1 MKTYNHYFE
10 IDKSYNPVFNEGS
23 REDDNE
29 LWNRTYP
36 HRTLIDLIKCA
47 EKMLSRG
54 TKNDC
59 KGIWIEGAYG
69 TGKSRNLWLLQRL
82 LEVSNAEVE
91 AYFNRYNDLSKE
103 TDLLKKIIGLKNSG
117 PILTVF
123 RYSSSEISSN
133 SKFIIAVYESVTQAL
148 TKAGYKNLGKK
159 TLRGQLV
166 TWLEDS
172 ASLSFL
178 EKSLEKDEWRFRG
191 SFAGKSAEQILNLL
205 KNDDEGKNLNL
216 LIDVIELLEKG
227 GFSGVARASIDDLM
241 TWLSEVIDANKLK
254 AIVFFW
260 DEFTCFFNE
269 NKNSLDGFQTLGEF
283 ASQKPF
289 YFVFVTHM
297 SGTLFSSSEHKAHK
311 GSFRA
316 LLDRFH
322 HKSIE
327 MPDDVAFQLIADS
340 IKVKE
345 NYKDE
350 YEKDVEY
357 MIKETSEAR
366 QFVTEAIKMK
376 DGNEVIKR
384 MIPIH
389 PMAALLLKHIA
400 ENFASNQRSM
410 FNFIKNENEEGFQW
424 FLKNKTP
431 GRPDVLTIDYLW
443 EFFYERGTDEKNV
456 GAVGRENLNDSVVR
470 ILDSYNYNKDKL
482 NDIEKRC
489 YKIILLMQAI
499 NLRVNNLNVLKP
511 TLKNIKLAVSGD
523 SDLTQ
528 KAEGIIKNTLDK
540 ALHVVCETHDGK
552 EILYESPLLNNEDR
566 GRIQSIK
573 DRIIRD
579 TKTKSMVE
587 TGSVKLTDAFNF
599 TASLKARFRFVTA
612 TVNDFELVLK
622 KTLNETKAYQLPCII
637 CFARNED
644 EKTALHSDIEKVYAD
659 QKPRERDFFIVD
671 ASSSIMDD
679 HLFESY
685 VDLLAENEYYLA
697 KDRSI
702 AEEKKKKAEVQIENW
717 KNNIERH
724 GTFVFYAFYKE
735 DQKKKFTLNNVSKI
749 RSELKNAVR
758 TVFPYSFDDREVS
771 DVLYQKQ
778 LFAPGARL
786 GLVRGDDKLS
796 PEKKH
801 LAADKS
807 TFLTPGLFQNNWVK
821 NLLGKAD
828 GIQEYWKNPQSEKE
842 PVSILKVKVD
852 EYIKKK
858 LKEDARVSFNSIY
871 AYLAKYGFMPYSPYA
886 YLMGFLL
893 REYLDPKYRYS
904 IGESGESGGVAD
916 YEVFSGFIKD
926 ALDKA
931 ANGDSVKKEA
941 YIELM
946 SQNQLKFVKFAS
958 EVFQV
963 ESTLA
968 VEQTASKLCV
978 KIQELGFPL
987 WTFKYAAGNE
997 AWNEYVDLLTSIVN
1011 APKET
1016 GVASLTD
1023 KFGKLV
1029 EDDLEKNPELINQ
1042 AKAFFTLENAKKG
1055 VTNFLNFFE
1064 KGEIP
1069 RLAEELG
1076 VIDYLGDV
1084 RRKIANG
1091 NGSSAWLWLQDTAED
1106 ELRNLLN
1113 EFKIM
1118 RLSKLTTKDSAKSF
1132 DGCVQNWKNFGKCIR
1147 VPATIMQ
1154 KECPELGE
1162 FCEILLSIVNDE
1174 PFPDNKLAR
1183 FLHVLE
1189 TESESVAM
1197 FSYKAK
1203 DTVFMECYAELL
1215 HGVEDLADT
1224 IYYDEALKDAFSM
1237 DDVKYRNL
1245 LKTAANRVRETQL
1258 IAKLKKDWKR
1268 RVGYDSPI
1276 SWSVDK
1282 STPISVMV
1290 PEEEK
1295 EQAKNLF
1302 ETLRDQKRDRN
1313 LIEAA
1318 LAYLPNASF
1327 VDSLGDQEKIDAAF
1341 SKKIVKQYSRILV
1354 DVNAVRDALKENG
1367 FDSPD
1372 TWYGDPD
1379 VDHFIEKLANA
1390 EYSKEGG
1397 ASKRLQQEID
1407 AMSAQEAKDL
1417 LKRLVLKYVD
1427 VGMALMM
1434 KEEK

>member
-1 MKTYNHYFE
+1 MKTYDRYFE
-10 IDKSYNPVFNEGS
+10 IDKTYNPVFNQDS
-23 REDDNE
+23 RVNKNE

-36 HRTLIDLIKCA
+36 HRTLIDLIKCV

-54 TKNDC
+54 TKDDS

-82 LEVSNAEVE
+82 LEVSNDEVE
-91 AYFNRYNDLSKE
+91 TYFNRYNDLSKE

-117 PILTVF
+117 SILTVF
-123 RYSSSEISSN
+123 RYSSSEISST
-133 SKFIIAVYESVTQAL
+133 SKFISAVYESVTQAL
-148 TKAGYKNLGKK
+148 KKAGYKNLGKK
-159 TLRGQLV
+159 TLRGRLV
-166 TWLEDS
+166 TWLEDP

-178 EKSLEKDEWRFRG
+178 EKSLEKDEWRYNGAF
-191 SFAGKSAEQILNLL
+191 SGKSAEQILNLL
-205 KNDDEGKNLNL
+205 KNDDEEKYLNL
-216 LIDVIELLEKG
+216 FIAVIELLEKG
-227 GFSGVARASIDDLM
+227 GFNAVARASIDDLM

-260 DEFTCFFNE
+260 DEFTSFFE
-269 NKNSLDGFQTLGEF
+269 KNKNSLDGFQTLGEF
-283 ASQKPF
+283 ASKKPF

-297 SGTLFSSSEHKAHK
+297 SGTLFSPSEHKEQK

-327 MPDDVAFQLIADS
+327 MPDDVAFHLIADS

-345 NYKDE
+345 SYKAE
-350 YEKDVEY
+350 YEQDVEY

-366 QFVTEAIKMK
+366 QYVTEAIKMK
-376 DGNEVIKR
+376 DGNEVIQR

-389 PMAALLLKHIA
+389 PMAALLLKYIA

-424 FLKNKTP
+424 FLKNKSP

-443 EFFYERGTDEKNV
+443 EFFYERGTDLKNI
-456 GAVGRENLNDSVVR
+456 GAVGRENLNDSVGR

-528 KAEGIIKNTLDK
+528 KAEGIIRNTLDK
-540 ALHVVCETHDGK
+540 TLHVVCETHDGK

-566 GRIQSIK
+566 GRIQTIK

-579 TKTKSMVE
+579 TKTRSMVE
-587 TGSVKLTDAFNF
+587 AGSVKLTDAFNF
-599 TASLKARFRFVTA
+599 TASLKARFRFETA
-612 TVNDFELVLK
+612 TVNDFESVLK
-622 KTLNETKAYQLPCII
+622 RTLNVDKSYQLPCII

-644 EKTALHSDIEKVYAD
+644 EKIALHSEIEKVYAD
-659 QKPRERDFFIVD
+659 QTPRERDFFIVD
-671 ASSSIMDD
+671 ACSSIMDE

-685 VDLLAENEYYLA
+685 VDLLAESEYYLSR
-697 KDRSI
+697 DRSI
-702 AEEKKKKAEVQIENW
+702 AEEKKRKAEVQIENW
-717 KNNIERH
+717 KNNIEYH
-724 GTFVFYAFYKE
+724 GSFIFYTFYK
-735 DQKKKFTLNNVSKI
+735 DQADKLALNNVDKI
-749 RSELKNAVR
+749 RSELKKAVR
-758 TVFPYSFDDREVS
+758 RIFPYSFDDREVS
-771 DVLYQKQ
+771 AHLYQKQ
-778 LFAPGARL
+778 SFGQGARL

-807 TFLTPGLFQNNWVK
+807 TFLTPGPFQNDCVK

-828 GIQEYWKNPQSEKE
+828 GIQEYWKNPLSEKE
-842 PVSILKVKVD
+842 PISVLKVKVD
-852 EYIKKK
+852 EYIKRK

-893 REYLDPKYRYS
+893 REYLAPKYRYS
-904 IGESGESGGVAD
+904 IGESGESGGVAN
-916 YEVFSGFIKD
+916 YEIFSGFIKD
-926 ALDKA
+926 AFDKA

-963 ESTLA
+963 ENTLA

-987 WTFKYAAGNE
+987 WTFKYAEGRD
-997 AWNEYVDLLTSIVN
+997 AWNKYVDQLTQIVN
-1011 APKET
+1011 ASKET

-1029 EDDLEKNPELINQ
+1029 ADDLEKNPELINL

-1055 VTNFLNFFE
+1055 VTNFLKSFE
-1064 KGEIP
+1064 NGEIP

-1118 RLSKLTTKDSAKSF
+1118 RLSELATKDSAKSF
-1132 DGCVQNWKNFGKCIR
+1132 DECVENWKKFGKRIH

-1154 KECPELGE
+1154 KEYPELTE
-1162 FCEILLSIVNDE
+1162 FCEILVSIVNDE
-1174 PFPDNKLAR
+1174 PFPDNNLAR

-1189 TESESVAM
+1189 TESESVAG
-1197 FSYKAK
+1197 FSNKAK
-1203 DTVFMECYAELL
+1203 ESVFREHYAELL
-1215 HGVEDLADT
+1215 SGVEELADE
-1224 IYYDEALKDAFSM
+1224 IYYDETLNNAFSM
-1237 DDVKYRNL
+1237 TDVKYRDL
-1245 LKTAANRVRETQL
+1245 LKKNANRMRDGQL
-1258 IAKLKKDWKR
+1258 VAKLKREWKK
-1268 RVGYDSPI
+1268 RVECDSPV
-1276 SWSVDK
+1276 SWSVEY
-1282 STPISVMV
+1282 STPIIAMV

-1302 ETLRDQKRDRN
+1302 ETLRDQKRERGA
-1313 LIEAA
+1313 IEAA
-1318 LAYLPNASF
+1318 LAFLPNASF
-1327 VDSLGDQEKIDAAF
+1327 VDSLRDQEKIDAAF
-1341 SKKIVKQYSRILV
+1341 SKKIVRQYSRILV

-1379 VDHFIEKLANA
+1379 VDRFVEKLANE
-1390 EYSKEGG
+1390 EYCKEGG

-1417 LKRLVLKYVD
+1417 LKRLVIKYVE

>member
-54 TKNDC
+54 TKDDC

-148 TKAGYKNLGKK
+148 KKAGYKNLGKK

-297 SGTLFSSSEHKAHK
+297 S
-311 GSFRA
+311 
-316 LLDRFH
+316 
-322 HKSIE
+322 
-327 MPDDVAFQLIADS
+327 
-340 IKVKE
+340 
-345 NYKDE
+345 
-350 YEKDVEY
+350 
-357 MIKETSEAR
+357 
-366 QFVTEAIKMK
+366 
-376 DGNEVIKR
+376 GNEVIKR

-599 TASLKARFRFVTA
+599 TASLKARFRFETA

-622 KTLNETKAYQLPCII
+622 KTLNETKSYQLPCII

-735 DQKKKFTLNNVSKI
+735 DQKKRFTLNNVSKI

-758 TVFPYSFDDREVS
+758 NVFPYSFDDREVS

-778 LFAPGARL
+778 FFAQGAKL

-796 PEKKH
+796 PEKKP
-801 LAADKS
+801 LAAGKGN
-807 TFLTPGLFQNNWVK
+807 FLKPGQFQDNWVK

-842 PVSILKVKVD
+842 PVSILKGKVD

-931 ANGDSVKKEA
+931 ANDDSVKKEA

-1091 NGSSAWLWLQDTAED
+1091 NGSSAWLWLQDTAEE

-1367 FDSPD
+1367 FGSPD

-1434 KEEK
+1434 KEEE